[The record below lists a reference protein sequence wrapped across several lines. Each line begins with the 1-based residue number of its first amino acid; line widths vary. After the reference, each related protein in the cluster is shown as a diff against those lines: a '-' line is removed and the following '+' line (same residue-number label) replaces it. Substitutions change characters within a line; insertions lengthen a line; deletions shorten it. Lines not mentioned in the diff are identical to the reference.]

1 MQGNAIVKSTDK
13 RILIVAFDALRPDM
27 VTPES
32 MPNLTAFAAAG
43 VRFSHSRAT
52 FPTET
57 RVNQSALVTGCTPTR
72 HGIVGNKFLD
82 PVAAPNDLFNTGDE
96 TALAAGDRRLGGK
109 LMGVPVLGEILAGHG
124 MSLAVISAGTPGG
137 TRILHHKAESLG
149 GFRFSLHRPDA
160 SVPAARIAA
169 VIDRIGP
176 IPKHE
181 IPSLTWLSYATDA
194 YLEYL
199 EPELAPEV
207 AILWL
212 CEPDNSYHYRGIG
225 SPENLAAIRHA
236 DAEFGR
242 ILDRRR
248 ASGLGDRLQIVTVS
262 DHGQLTIA
270 GAALN
275 LRAKLTEAGFSV
287 GETPGAGG
295 EEGAEKGAE
304 LTLVLGGTIGITLR
318 DSDPG
323 HIDSVVAWLQ
333 DQPWC
338 GPILT
343 RDGRGCLTHRQA
355 GLDHPRAPDIVLVPR
370 SDAAANAHGLPGS
383 CRHDSDYP
391 AGGGTH
397 GGLHPIELNT
407 WLAMAGDAFVGG
419 TVSTLPTGIVDVLPT
434 VLHLLGLEA
443 PPGTQG
449 RVLREA
455 LAAHADEPRPAAVET
470 VHSAESAAGRRS
482 HLSVSTVA
490 GTTYLNRGWVE

>member
-1 MQGNAIVKSTDK
+1 MTGTGTGRRV
-13 RILIVAFDALRPDM
+13 LIVAFDALRPDM
-27 VTPES
+27 VTPGL

-43 VRFSHSRAT
+43 VRFSRSRAT

-57 RVNQSALVTGCTPTR
+57 RVNQSALVTGCYPTR

-82 PVAAPNDLFNTGDE
+82 PVAAPEGLFNTGDE

-109 LMGVPVLGEILAGHG
+109 LMDVPVLGEILAGHG
-124 MSLAVISAGTPGG
+124 MKLAVISAGTPGG
-137 TRILHHKAESLG
+137 TRILHHKAEPLG

-160 SVPAARIAA
+160 SVPAERIAA

-181 IPSLTWLSYATDA
+181 IPSLSWLTYATDA
-194 YLEYL
+194 YLDYV
-199 EPELAPEV
+199 EPELAPEI

-225 SPENLAAIRHA
+225 SAENLAAIRHA

-248 ASGLGDRLQIVTVS
+248 ASAMGDRLQIITVS
-262 DHGQLTIA
+262 DHGQLTIS
-270 GAALN
+270 GAALD
-275 LRAKLTEAGFSV
+275 LGSKLTEAGFAV
-287 GETPGAGG
+287 GDMLDPEAD
-295 EEGAEKGAE
+295 
-304 LTLVLGGTIGITLR
+304 LTLVLGGSIGITLR

-323 HIDSVVAWLQ
+323 LIDSVVAWLR

-338 GPILT
+338 GPLMT
-343 RDGRGCLTHRQA
+343 RDGRGCLTHRQV

-370 SDAAANAHGLPGS
+370 SDDALNADGVPGS

-397 GGLHPIELNT
+397 GGLHPLELAT
-407 WLAMAGDAFVGG
+407 WFAIGGDAVVAGR
-419 TVSTLPTGIVDVLPT
+419 VSTLPAGIVDVLPT
-434 VLHLLGLEA
+434 ALDLLGLETPA
-443 PPGTQG
+443 GTQG

-455 LAAHADEPRPAAVET
+455 LTAHADDPPPTAVET
-470 VHSAESAAGRRS
+470 VHTAEGGSGVRS
-482 HLSVSTVA
+482 QLSVSTV
-490 GTTYLNRGWVE
+490 GQTTYLNRGWVD

>member
-1 MQGNAIVKSTDK
+1 MNGTD
-13 RILIVAFDALRPDM
+13 RRVLIVAFDALRPDM
-27 VTPES
+27 VTPEL

-43 VRFSHSRAT
+43 VRFSHSRAA

-82 PVAAPNDLFNTGDE
+82 PVAAPNGLFDTGDE

-109 LMGVPVLGEILAGHG
+109 LMDVPVLGEILADHG
-124 MSLAVISAGTPGG
+124 MALAVISAGTPGG
-137 TRILHHKAESLG
+137 TRILHHRAEGLG
-149 GFRFSLHRPDA
+149 GFRFSLQRPDA
-160 SVPAARIAA
+160 SVPAARIAEM
-169 VIDRIGP
+169 IDRLGP
-176 IPKHE
+176 VPPHE
-181 IPSLTWLSYATDA
+181 IPSLAWLTYATDA

-199 EPELAPEV
+199 EPALAPEV

-225 SPENLAAIRHA
+225 SAENLAAIRHA

-248 ASGLGDRLQIVTVS
+248 ASGLGDRLQIITVS

-270 GAALN
+270 GAALD
-275 LRAKLTEAGFSV
+275 LGAKLTEAGFAV
-287 GETPGAGG
+287 GES
-295 EEGAEKGAE
+295 
-304 LTLVLGGTIGITLR
+304 LTLVLGGSVGITLR

-323 HIDSVVAWLQ
+323 LIDTVVAWLQ

-338 GPILT
+338 GPLFT
-343 RDGRGCLTHRQA
+343 RDGRGCLTLGQV
-355 GLDHPRAPDIVLVPR
+355 GLDHPRAPDIVLVLR
-370 SDAAANAHGLPGS
+370 SDDAANAHGVAGS
-383 CRHDSDYP
+383 CRHDSHYP

-397 GGLHPIELNT
+397 GGLHPIELAT
-407 WLAMAGDAFVGG
+407 WFAAQGDAFVSGR
-419 TVSTLPTGIVDVLPT
+419 VSALPTGIVDVLPT
-434 VLHLLGLEA
+434 ALYLLGIEA
-443 PPGTQG
+443 PSRTQG

-455 LAAHADEPRPAAVET
+455 LAAHADEPLPAAVET
-470 VHSAESAAGRRS
+470 VHSAEGAAGLRS

-490 GTTYLNRGWVE
+490 GTTYLNRGWVD

>member
-1 MQGNAIVKSTDK
+1 
-13 RILIVAFDALRPDM
+13 
-27 VTPES
+27 
-32 MPNLTAFAAAG
+32 
-43 VRFSHSRAT
+43 
-52 FPTET
+52 
-57 RVNQSALVTGCTPTR
+57 
-72 HGIVGNKFLD
+72 
-82 PVAAPNDLFNTGDE
+82 VAAPDGLFNTGDE

-109 LMGVPVLGEILAGHG
+109 LMDVPVLGEILADHG
-124 MSLAVISAGTPGG
+124 MSLAAISAGTPGG

-181 IPSLTWLSYATDA
+181 IPSLAWLTYATDA

-248 ASGLGDRLQIVTVS
+248 GSIMGDRLQIVTVS

-275 LRAKLTEAGFSV
+275 LRAKLSEAGFSV
-287 GETPGAGG
+287 GETLGAEADGG
-295 EEGAEKGAE
+295 LEEGAD
-304 LTLVLGGTIGITLR
+304 LTLVLGGAIGITLR
-318 DSDPG
+318 DSNPG
-323 HIDSVVAWLQ
+323 LIDSVVAWLQ

-338 GPILT
+338 GPLFT
-343 RDGRGCLTHRQA
+343 RDGRGCLTHRQV

-370 SDAAANAHGLPGS
+370 SDDTANAHGLPGT

-391 AGGGTH
+391 ADGGTH
-397 GGLHPIELNT
+397 GGLNPIELAT
-407 WLAMAGDAFVGG
+407 WFALGGDAFVGG
-419 TVSTLPTGIVDVLPT
+419 TVSALPTGIVDVLPT

-443 PPGTQG
+443 PPRTQG
-449 RVLREA
+449 RVLREV
-455 LAAHADEPRPAAVET
+455 LAAHVDEPLPTATET
-470 VHSAESAAGRRS
+470 VHSAEGGNGTRA
-482 HLSVSTVA
+482 HLSVSTVE
-490 GTTYLNRGWVE
+490 GTTYLNRGWVD